1 MEEAALPPCGTSYP
15 KPFSKFPSVR
25 PSHTAQSSSKT
36 LFIVIGETKLF
47 LCHSPFPSLQILLH
61 HEHLAIIRV
70 VVHYVHIGGPFPL
83 KTDSLADASTT
94 IAGGVFHPSPHNLPP
109 IKHCTS
115 FAIP

>member
-1 MEEAALPPCGTSYP
+1 MWNKLSQTLFKIPIR
-15 KPFSKFPSVR
+15 PSVA
-25 PSHTAQSSSKT
+25 HGTV
-36 LFIVIGETKLF
+36 LYVFIVIGETKLF